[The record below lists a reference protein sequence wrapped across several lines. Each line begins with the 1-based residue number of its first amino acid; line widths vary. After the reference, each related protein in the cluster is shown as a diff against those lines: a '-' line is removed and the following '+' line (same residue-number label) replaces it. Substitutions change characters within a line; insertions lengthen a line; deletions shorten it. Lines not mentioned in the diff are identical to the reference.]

1 MTGINSAKVRSRLQA
16 VVSDDAAW
24 QRLDRNLEGG
34 NWQTAIDISNQL
46 FHEIELANKGLV
58 RLAQQVNRRHWNPL
72 LDSQEQSGA

>member
-34 NWQTAIDISNQL
+34 NLQVAIDISNQL
-46 FHEIELANKGLV
+46 FHEVELANKGLV
-58 RLAQQVNRRHWNPL
+58 RLAQQVNRRHWSPL
-72 LDSQEQSGA
+72 LDSQGQPDA